1 MTDQEVGKA
10 ASGGV
15 MTRSQA
21 VFIGV
26 GAMVGAGI
34 FTLLGEAG
42 KIAQSAVWVS
52 FLAAGLI
59 ALLQGYS
66 SVHLGKKYA
75 SPSGLVGYVGAGF
88 GKTGRITST
97 LAWVVWASTVIVI
110 AMVASSFGT
119 YGTALFTGG
128 GQDPTLIKILATA
141 IVTGIVVLSS
151 LGGAKAIAKAQAVLV
166 RLVIIILMAIA
177 AITILTA
184 DWGLLAPSTYPPLSD
199 IVGSIALT
207 FFAFLGFNMISFTAK
222 DLKNPDDLGPAS
234 YIAIIVAI
242 AIYVAVSLGVFG
254 QLTPKEVT
262 EAGAMAIALAVKPVL
277 GQIGYVI
284 VAITAMLST
293 AGAINANL
301 YAAPGLLGTMAAD
314 GTLPTFFGT
323 KKGKYP
329 VSLLVTA
336 ALILVMVWAFDL
348 SAIASL
354 GSAVALF
361 IFLIISIGHIRIRK
375 ETGANIV
382 LLVLGGLTVV
392 ITLLSFFATTI
403 KTSPTSLIA
412 FGALVV
418 LAVIADTIWRLVR
431 DKREVLKPSSGLS

>member
-1 MTDQEVGKA
+1 MADRNTGKSS
-10 ASGGV
+10 SGGV

-66 SVHLGKKYA
+66 SVYLGKKYA
-75 SPSGLVGYVGAGF
+75 SPSGLVGYIGAGF
-88 GKTGRITST
+88 GREGRITST

-110 AMVASSFGT
+110 AMVATSFGT

-128 GQDPTLIKILATA
+128 GQSATIVKVLATS
-141 IVTGIVVLSS
+141 IVAGVVVLSS
-151 LGGAKAIAKAQAVLV
+151 LGGAAAIAKAQALLV
-166 RLVIIILMAIA
+166 RLVIIILMGIA
-177 AITILTA
+177 AITMFTA
-184 DWGLLAPSTYPPLSD
+184 DWSLLAPSTYPPVSD

-222 DLKNPDDLGPAS
+222 DLKDPNDLGPAS
-234 YIAIIVAI
+234 YIAILVSI

-254 QLTPKEVT
+254 QLTPAEVT
-262 EAGAMAIALAVKPVL
+262 DAGAMAIALAVKPVL

-293 AGAINANL
+293 SGAINANL

-323 KKGKYP
+323 KKGRYP
-329 VSLLVTA
+329 ASLLVTA
-336 ALILVMVWAFDL
+336 ALILVFVWVFDL

-361 IFLIISIGHIRIRK
+361 IFLMISIGHIRIRK
-375 ETGANIV
+375 ETGANII

-392 ITLLSFFATTI
+392 ITLISFFATTL

-412 FGALVV
+412 FVALVV
-418 LAVIADTIWRLVR
+418 IAVIADTIWRAVR
-431 DKREVLKPSSGLS
+431 GRRESAA

>member
-1 MTDQEVGKA
+1 MSDAKTGA
-10 ASGGV
+10 APPGGV

-59 ALLQGYS
+59 AMLQGYS
-66 SVHLGKKYA
+66 SVCLGKKYA
-75 SPSGLVGYVGAGF
+75 SPSGLVGYIGAGF
-88 GKTGRITST
+88 GKTGRVTST

-110 AMVASSFGT
+110 AMVATSFGT
-119 YGTALFTGG
+119 YGTALFTAG
-128 GQDPTLIKILATA
+128 GQSATLIKVLATA
-141 IVTGIVVLSS
+141 IVLGVVVLSS
-151 LGGAKAIAKAQAVLV
+151 LGGAKAIAKAQAILV
-166 RLVIIILMAIA
+166 RLVIVILMGIA
-177 AITILTA
+177 AITVLTA
-184 DWGLLAPSTYPPLSD
+184 DWSLLAPSTYPPARD

-222 DLKNPDDLGPAS
+222 DLKDPDDLGPAS
-234 YIAIIVAI
+234 YIAILVAI

-254 QLTPKEVT
+254 QLTPAEVT
-262 EAGAMAIALAVKPVL
+262 NAGAMAIALAVKPVL

-293 AGAINANL
+293 SGAINANL

-314 GTLPTFFGT
+314 GTLPTFFGAR
-323 KKGKYP
+323 KGKYP
-329 VSLLVTA
+329 ASLLVTA
-336 ALILVMVWAFDL
+336 ALILVFVWIFDL

-354 GSAVALF
+354 GSVVALF
-361 IFLIISIGHIRIRK
+361 IFLMISIGHLRIRK
-375 ETGANIV
+375 ETGANTF
-382 LLVLGGLTVV
+382 LLVLGGLTVLV
-392 ITLLSFFATTI
+392 TLVSFFVTTLQ
-403 KTSPTSLIA
+403 TSPTSLIA
-412 FGALVV
+412 FVALVV
-418 LAVIADTIWRLVR
+418 LAVIADTIWRSAR
-431 DKREVLKPSSGLS
+431 GKREAAA

>member
-1 MTDQEVGKA
+1 MGDQGTSTTS
-10 ASGGV
+10 SGGV

-59 ALLQGYS
+59 AMLQGYS
-66 SVHLGKKYA
+66 SVYLGKKYA
-75 SPSGLVGYVGAGF
+75 SSAGLVGYIGAGF
-88 GKTGRITST
+88 GRGGRVTST
-97 LAWVVWASTVIVI
+97 LAWVVWAATVIVI
-110 AMVASSFGT
+110 AMVATSFGT
-119 YGTALFTGG
+119 YGAALFTGG
-128 GQDPTLIKILATA
+128 GQSATLIKLLATA
-141 IVTGIVVLSS
+141 IVAGIVVLSS
-151 LGGAKAIAKAQAVLV
+151 LGGAKAVAKAQAVLV

-177 AITILTA
+177 AVTIFTA
-184 DWGLLAPSTYPPLSD
+184 DWTLLAPSTYPPASD

-222 DLKNPDDLGPAS
+222 DLKDQNDLGPAS
-234 YIAIIVAI
+234 YIAVLVAI

-254 QLTPKEVT
+254 QLTPKEAAD
-262 EAGAMAIALAVKPVL
+262 AGAMAIALAVKPVL

-301 YAAPGLLGTMAAD
+301 YAAPGLLGTLAGD
-314 GTLPTFFGT
+314 GTLPTFFGA
-323 KKGKYP
+323 KRGKYP
-329 VSLLVTA
+329 ASLLVTA
-336 ALILVMVWAFDL
+336 ALILVFVWMFDL

-375 ETGANIV
+375 QTGAN
-382 LLVLGGLTVV
+382 LAMLVLGGLAVV
-392 ITLLSFFATTI
+392 VTLLSFFATTL

-412 FGALVV
+412 FVVLVV
-418 LAVIADTIWRLVR
+418 LAVIADTIWRAVR
-431 DKREVLKPSSGLS
+431 TRRSAAA